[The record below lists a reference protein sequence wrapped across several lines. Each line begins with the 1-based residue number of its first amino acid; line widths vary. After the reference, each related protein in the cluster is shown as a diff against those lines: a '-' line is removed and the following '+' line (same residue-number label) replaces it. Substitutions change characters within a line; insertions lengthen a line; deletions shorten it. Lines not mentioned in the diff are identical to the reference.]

1 MKHTRTFPVNISI
14 NDLVDSLDMVTYG
27 DKLQFILSIDLQQ
40 GDAGFTEELIL
51 SLCKSLANDYTKEEW
66 DGLLNDI
73 SKIKK

>member
-1 MKHTRTFPVNISI
+1 MKHTHTFPVNISI
-14 NDLVDSLDMVTYG
+14 NDLVGSLDMVPYG

-40 GDAGFTEELIL
+40 RDAGFTEELIL

-66 DGLLNDI
+66 DSLLNDI

>member
-14 NDLVDSLDMVTYG
+14 NDLVGSLDMVPYG

-51 SLCKSLANDYTKEEW
+51 TLCKSLANDYTKEEW
-66 DGLLNDI
+66 DSLLNDI

>member
-14 NDLVDSLDMVTYG
+14 NDLVGSLDMVPYG

-66 DGLLNDI
+66 DSLLNDI

>member
-14 NDLVDSLDMVTYG
+14 NDLVGSLDMVPYG
-27 DKLQFILSIDLQQ
+27 DKLQFIL
-40 GDAGFTEELIL
+40 GFTEELIL

-66 DGLLNDI
+66 DSLLNDI

>member
-14 NDLVDSLDMVTYG
+14 NDLVDSLDMVPYD

-40 GDAGFTEELIL
+40 ADAGFTEELIL

-66 DGLLNDI
+66 DSLLNDI

>member
-66 DGLLNDI
+66 DSLLNDI